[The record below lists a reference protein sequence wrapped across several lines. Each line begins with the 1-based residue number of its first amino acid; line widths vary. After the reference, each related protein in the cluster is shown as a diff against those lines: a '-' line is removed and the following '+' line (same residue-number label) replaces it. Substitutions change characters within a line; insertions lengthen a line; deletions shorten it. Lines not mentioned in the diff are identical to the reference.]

1 MPQLLQPYNPWFM
14 GIEAATAAAII
25 GGAID
30 KAPSMGVIAGIAIAV
45 GSWNYYVQREY
56 PVPEKL
62 VHVRKALEA
71 KRILHKGL
79 IQQAADASMSS
90 LTESE
95 MGVTTGW
102 DAAISSVMSNPAKR
116 NPAAQF

>member
-45 GSWNYYVQREY
+45 GSWNYYVQKEY
-56 PVPEKL
+56 PVPKKL
-62 VHVRKALEA
+62 VEKAEA
-71 KRILHKGL
+71 LKYKQELRTVQRDAPDISSQD
-79 IQQAADASMSS
+79 QQELAAS
-90 LTESE
+90 LTMEWANKK
-95 MGVTTGW
+95 VYN
-102 DAAISSVMSNPAKR
+102 AV
-116 NPAAQF
+116 AQF